1 MFKKPWVRTL
11 YSSNT
16 VSIFLTLPPHC
27 AILTILVAVDEQL
40 AKHQHNRVV
49 VSHQYV
55 DESQICHEGWKIALK
70 KDDIMKTLSE
80 WNSKQT
86 KNIHKHTKKNRKKNA
101 SLCFVFVCLFIFLVF
116 YYIRRVRRL
125 MIIISLKLLLSL
137 DLLNSNQSSWLTS
150 KQIDRDSSR
159 PISNVYN
166 LSPPLPFCF
175 HTFVPSLESLHQ
187 RRSVDSRDED
197 HS

>member
-1 MFKKPWVRTL
+1 MFKKPWVQTL

-16 VSIFLTLPPHC
+16 VSIFLTLPLHS

-86 KNIHKHTKKNRKKNA
+86 KNIHTHTQKNRKKNA
-101 SLCFVFVCLFIFLVF
+101 SFCFVFVCSFVFFLVF

-125 MIIISLKLLLSL
+125 MIIISPTEFTFKPPLAEFEPIFLAHLQA
-137 DLLNSNQSSWLTS
+137 DWSWLITT
-150 KQIDRDSSR
+150 D
-159 PISNVYN
+159 
-166 LSPPLPFCF
+166 F
-175 HTFVPSLESLHQ
+175 
-187 RRSVDSRDED
+187 
-197 HS
+197 